1 MEAYSAFATIYD
13 MCMDNIPY
21 DSWSEY
27 LCSLLQ
33 SYGICDGIVAEL
45 GCGTGEITLRLKEQ
59 GYDMI
64 GIDAS
69 PDMLEVAREKEYELC
84 EEPGIL
90 YLLQDMREME
100 LYGTVRAF
108 VSVCDSMNY
117 LLTEEDVLKTL
128 KLVNNYL
135 ERDGVFIF
143 DMKTAYYYEHV
154 LGETTRVEHW
164 EDGTMIWENS
174 YDTENRRNRYDLT
187 MYCRTEEDE
196 ELFEQMTETHVQQA
210 YSVEQVK
217 ALVERAGM
225 EFVAA
230 YDAFTREPVTEK
242 TERFY
247 IIAKEGF
254 QEGKQYV

>member
-1 MEAYSAFATIYD
+1 MDIYSAFASIYD

-33 SYGICDGIVAEL
+33 SYGITNGIVAEL
-45 GCGTGEITLRLKEQ
+45 GCGTGEVTMRLKDK

-64 GIDAS
+64 GIDSS
-69 PDMLEVAREKEYELC
+69 PDMLEIARDKEYEQS
-84 EEPGIL
+84 EEPSIL

-117 LLTEEDVLKTL
+117 LRTEEDVLKTL
-128 KLVNNYL
+128 RLANNYL
-135 ERDGVFIF
+135 ERGGVFIF

-154 LGETTRVEHW
+154 LGNAVRVEHF
-164 EDGTMIWENS
+164 EDGTLIWENA
-174 YDTENRRNRYDLT
+174 YDAKTGENRYDLT
-187 MYCRTEEDE
+187 IYSRIDGENRY
-196 ELFEQMTETHVQQA
+196 EQMTESHVQQA
-210 YSVEQVK
+210 YSVSQIRTLIEQ
-217 ALVERAGM
+217 AGM

-230 YDAFTREPVTEK
+230 YDAFTKEPVTEK
-242 TERFY
+242 SERFY

-254 QEGKQYV
+254 QTGKHYE